1 MRTAETQAV
10 KTIPETGRAPQ
21 QRAGARGQVRSPQRP
36 GNPRLREN
44 VSPSPMKNQKK
55 SNRRL
60 TVFAAL
66 CFCLLLL
73 NMVFLTAVYRKMRSM
88 EELLLQAAARQETV
102 SAEDVSREYQTAP
115 EYQASDSVTSQTLRR
130 DYPEIWG
137 LEWVDSPVERTE
149 RQVLER
155 LKELA
160 EDSELIGEIYE
171 NRSSYPDKL
180 LEALANNPEMAG
192 FVQGYPDSGKTARG
206 GLTESEKEK
215 DFPLFLQW
223 DPRWGYAEYGDD
235 SCIGIAGCGPTCISM
250 ALYYLTGNET
260 LTPDVI
266 GDYSMANGYYVSEV
280 GTAWA
285 LLEDVPA
292 LYGIE
297 VEQIKI
303 REENID
309 DVLEDGGVIIASM
322 SAGDFTAS
330 GHFIVI
336 YGRDSEG
343 YLVNDP
349 NCVARSNLHWTW
361 EQLQGQMKNL
371 WAYRGSTGSVVRT
384 TAL

>member
-21 QRAGARGQVRSPQRP
+21 QSAGARGQVRSPQRP
-36 GNPRLREN
+36 GGPRSRES

-88 EELLLQAAARQETV
+88 EELLLQAAARQETI

-137 LEWVDSPVERTE
+137 LKWVDSPVERTE

>member
-1 MRTAETQAV
+1 MRTAGTQAV
-10 KTIPETGRAPQ
+10 KTIEDARRTAQ
-21 QRAGARGQVRSPQRP
+21 QRGGARGQGRSPQTQGRNVYPPVRKP
-36 GNPRLREN
+36 G
-44 VSPSPMKNQKK
+44 K

-60 TVFAAL
+60 TAFVAL

-73 NMVFLTAVYRKMRSM
+73 NMLFLTFMYRKVRSM
-88 EELLLQAAARQETV
+88 EELLNRAAVQLELV
-102 SAEDVSREYQTAP
+102 SGEEMQREYQTAP
-115 EYQASDSVTSQTLRR
+115 EYQAADSMTSRTVQG

-149 RQVLER
+149 KQVLET
-155 LKELA
+155 LKKLA
-160 EDSELIGEIYE
+160 EESEVISDIYE
-171 NRSSYPDKL
+171 NRSLYSDKL

-192 FVQGYPDSGKTARG
+192 FVRGYPGSGETALG

-215 DFPLFLQW
+215 AFPLFLQW
-223 DPRWGYAEYGDD
+223 DPRWGYAEYGDG

-250 ALYYLTGNET
+250 ALYYLTGNEN

-266 GDYSMANGYYVSEV
+266 GDYSMANGYYVSGV

-292 LYGIE
+292 LYGVE
-297 VEQIKI
+297 VEQKRI
-303 REENID
+303 REENINE
-309 DVLEDGGVIIASM
+309 VLDDGGVLIASM

-349 NCVARSNLHWTW
+349 NCVARSNMHWTW
-361 EQLQGQMKNL
+361 EQLQGQIKNL
-371 WAYRGSTGSVVRT
+371 WAYRSTASGYGSIAQYR
-384 TAL
+384 